1 MGILLNQIKKENDIK
16 NIAPEDYR
24 KLAWELRK
32 RLVGSVSRTGGHLAS
47 NLGAVEL
54 TMALHLFLDFPK
66 DKLIWDVGHQAYV
79 HKLLTGRNREFR
91 TLRRLDGISGFP
103 KVSENPADTFNTGHS
118 STSISVALGMAK
130 ARDIRG
136 GDEKVV
142 AVIGDGALSG
152 GMAFEALN
160 NAEQMKSNLIIVL
173 NDNKM
178 SIAKNVGGMSKYLG
192 RMRTNQKYNNL
203 KINIEGRLNEIPN
216 VGTTMAETIKNAK
229 NSLKHLFVPGMFF
242 EEMGI
247 IYVGPIDGHNI
258 EGMLEALRAAA
269 RIKNRPVLIHVVTKK
284 GKGYLPAETNP
295 SMFHGVGAFD
305 PKTGELADPPE
316 RTYTDVFGEWLLE
329 KGRECQELVSVCAA
343 MPDGTGVK
351 AFAEEFPNRSFDV
364 GIAEDAV
371 TFSAGLVSG
380 GLRPV
385 VSIYSTFLQ
394 RAYDQILHD
403 ICLNRLPVIFA
414 VDRSGIVGRDGDTH
428 QGIFDISYLTS
439 IPNMTVISPADGTE
453 LRKSLDFAYD
463 WDGAV
468 AVRYPRG
475 AVSEA
480 ETPEEVADFVYGRA
494 SIIMENGAFC
504 ENGSACENQA
514 CEGADKHAGKQ
525 EGEHAGGDFVIFAV
539 GNMVGTAIETA
550 LLLRDDGIRCT
561 VVNMRFVK
569 PFDEALMRELVP
581 RHKGM
586 VTMEDNVAA
595 GGFGQQAEA
604 MLAEHGIFPERMLNI
619 SIHDTFVEHGAP
631 AELYARYGMDAE
643 HVAERMREMVNETH
657 GNESHGNGSHG
668 RVSRERTEKKTE
680 KERLDVLLVNRGLSE
695 SREKAKAL
703 IMTGNVF
710 VDEQR
715 EDKAGHKFPVD
726 AHIEIRGKQMKFVS
740 RGGYKLDKAVQVFPI
755 DLNGLV
761 CMDVGASTGGFTD
774 CMLQNGAK
782 FVYAI
787 DVGTNQ
793 LVWKLRQDSRVN
805 SMEKTN
811 IRYVV
816 PEDIGEPVDFV
827 SIDVAFISLTK
838 VLAPVRELMRDGAQI
853 VCLIKPQFEAGRE
866 KVGKKGVVRDP
877 AVHKEVIGTVM
888 RYAKSLGFVIYGLDV
903 SPIRGAEGN
912 TEYLLYAKKE
922 GAQPEELTEEE
933 KEQINRIVEQGGR

>member
-32 RLVGSVSRTGGHLAS
+32 RLGGSVSRTGGHLAS

-258 EGMLEALRAAA
+258 EGMLEAFRAAA

-284 GKGYLPAETNP
+284 GRGYLPAETNP

-305 PKTGELADPPE
+305 PKTGELAELPK

-329 KGRECQELVSVCAA
+329 KGRECAELVSVCAA

-351 AFAEEFPNRSFDV
+351 AFAGEFPNRSFDV
-364 GIAEDAV
+364 GIAEEHAV

-439 IPNMTVISPADGTE
+439 IPNMTVLSPADGTE

-463 WDGAV
+463 WDGPV

-475 AVSEA
+475 AVPEA

-494 SIIMENGAFC
+494 DIIMENGAFC
-504 ENGSACENQA
+504 ENGSFCENRTCGSA
-514 CEGADKHAGKQ
+514 SEHEGKQ
-525 EGEHAGGDFVIFAV
+525 AGEHAGGDFVIFAV
-539 GNMVGTAIETA
+539 GNMVRTAIETA
-550 LLLRDDGIRCT
+550 LLLRDDGISCT

-569 PFDEALMRELVP
+569 PFDEVLIRELVP

-586 VTMEDNVAA
+586 VTMEDNVAS

-604 MLAEHGIFPERMLNI
+604 MLAEHGIYPERMLNI

-631 AELYARYGMDAE
+631 SELYARYGMDAE
-643 HVAERMREMVNETH
+643 HVAERMRRLVNDSEVGGKT
-657 GNESHGNGSHG
+657 G
-668 RVSRERTEKKTE
+668 KKAE

-710 VDEQR
+710 VEGQR

-726 AHIEIRGKQMKFVS
+726 AHIEIKGKQMKFVS
-740 RGGYKLDKAVQVFPI
+740 RGGYKLDKAMQVFPI
-755 DLNGLV
+755 ELNGLI

-774 CMLQNGAK
+774 CMLQNGAR

-793 LVWKLRQDSRVN
+793 LVWKLRQDSRVK

-827 SIDVAFISLTK
+827 SIDVAFISLSK
-838 VLAPVRELMRDGAQI
+838 VLAPVRELMRDGAQV

-877 AVHKEVIGTVM
+877 AVHKEVIGAVM
-888 RYAKSLGFVIYGLDV
+888 QYAKSLGFVIHGLDV

-912 TEYLLYAKKE
+912 IEYLLYAKKE

-933 KEQINRIVEQGGR
+933 KAQIERIVDQGVR

>member
-1 MGILLNQIKKENDIK
+1 LGILLNQIKKENDIK

-258 EGMLEALRAAA
+258 EGMLEAFRAAA

-284 GKGYLPAETNP
+284 GRGYLPAETNP

-305 PKTGELADPPE
+305 PKTGELAELPK

-329 KGRECQELVSVCAA
+329 KGRECAELVSVCAA

-351 AFAEEFPNRSFDV
+351 AFAGEFPNRSFDV
-364 GIAEDAV
+364 GIAEEHAV

-439 IPNMTVISPADGTE
+439 IPNMTVLSPADGTE

-463 WDGAV
+463 WDGPV

-475 AVSEA
+475 AVPEA

-494 SIIMENGAFC
+494 DIIMENGAFC
-504 ENGSACENQA
+504 ENGSFCENRTCGSA
-514 CEGADKHAGKQ
+514 SEHEGKQ
-525 EGEHAGGDFVIFAV
+525 AGEHAGGDFVIFAV
-539 GNMVGTAIETA
+539 GNMVRTAIETA
-550 LLLRDDGIRCT
+550 LLLRDDGISCT

-569 PFDEALMRELVP
+569 PFDEVLIRELVP

-586 VTMEDNVAA
+586 VTMEDNVAS

-604 MLAEHGIFPERMLNI
+604 MLAEHGIYPERMLNI

-631 AELYARYGMDAE
+631 SELYARYGMDAE
-643 HVAERMREMVNETH
+643 HVAERMRRLVNDSEV
-657 GNESHGNGSHG
+657 G
-668 RVSRERTEKKTE
+668 EKTGKKAE

-710 VDEQR
+710 VEGQR

-726 AHIEIRGKQMKFVS
+726 AHIEIKGKQMKFVS
-740 RGGYKLDKAVQVFPI
+740 RGGYKLDKAMQVFPI
-755 DLNGLV
+755 ELNGLI

-774 CMLQNGAK
+774 CMLQNGAR

-793 LVWKLRQDSRVN
+793 LVWKLRQDSRVK

-827 SIDVAFISLTK
+827 SIDVAFISLSK
-838 VLAPVRELMRDGAQI
+838 VLAPVRELMRDGAQV

-877 AVHKEVIGTVM
+877 AVHKEVIGAVM
-888 RYAKSLGFVIYGLDV
+888 QYAKSLGFVIHGLDV

-912 TEYLLYAKKE
+912 IEYLLYAKKE

-933 KEQINRIVEQGGR
+933 KAQIERIVDQGVR

>member
-32 RLVGSVSRTGGHLAS
+32 RLVGSVSWTGGHLAS

-364 GIAEDAV
+364 GIAEEHAV

-657 GNESHGNGSHG
+657 GNESHG